1 MTLSKTKVSFSFFFK
16 HRSARPAFEL
26 TLCRRDWRSRK
37 LKFRRFRRRSRIQ
50 SDGGEISSR
59 LAKRSEGENFGKRGK
74 GECLSASCFFF
85 FFFNYVCLRS
95 STMTG
100 ASHEWLFARTRARS
114 PIFFFAKLLARERGK
129 ASRGWELP
137 VRKVLMIFFA
147 FGGHCFRCWS
157 DLKISRLKEGNWS
170 RLIEC
175 LELLTFLGL
184 VVDCWTRRSFTDS
197 FNG

>member
-114 PIFFFAKLLARERGK
+114 PIFFFRKAARPRARESLEGVRAPCSESVDDLFCLRGP
-129 ASRGWELP
+129 LFQ
-137 VRKVLMIFFA
+137 M
-147 FGGHCFRCWS
+147 
-157 DLKISRLKEGNWS
+157 LK
-170 RLIEC
+170 
-175 LELLTFLGL
+175 
-184 VVDCWTRRSFTDS
+184 RS
-197 FNG
+197 